1 MKNINISSKMRERI
15 LTGGLSL
22 VLLTGGFTLGRAS
35 SNSNTNETN
44 VNVKSQDEIAR
55 EYLDE
60 YIEQRSSL
68 ENEIDILIKQKE
80 ELQNELSSQK
90 EKTNKT
96 FYLSDLIVIKPT
108 ERNNLSDVYILD
120 NYAGDTYKEY
130 HNYFKAVACKDN
142 NNYETWYNGQE
153 YVFFWEY
160 ENLFNYLTNEE
171 LATVAANDGRIT
183 TLELDKIEKRLR
195 NDYQEEK
202 TESNQLTK

>member
-1 MKNINISSKMRERI
+1 MKNLNINKDLQNKII
-15 LTGGLSL
+15 GGGLSFAIL
-22 VLLTGGFTLGRAS
+22 VTGYAMGKAD
-35 SNSNTNETN
+35 SNSSKATE
-44 VNVKSQDEIAR
+44 VKSQDEIAR